1 MLVWCQIILLGF
13 QIMREFTKVAVAAG
27 LLFVAFVV
35 DGQARERVAFH
46 GGQYSGEIIVK
57 QSERKLYLVLGD
69 GTAIRYRVAVGKAG
83 KQWSGRTQVMAK
95 YHRVAWSP
103 PRSVKRDRPW
113 LPDVIAANDPANPMG
128 ARVLSLPGE
137 YAIHG
142 TSQSMRGSIGTAA
155 SYGCIRMLN
164 EDIVD
169 LYERVSVGTIVTV
182 QR

>member
-1 MLVWCQIILLGF
+1 MGAFQKSAVATSLLLGCF
-13 QIMREFTKVAVAAG
+13 LIPAE
-27 LLFVAFVV
+27 
-35 DGQARERVAFH
+35 ARERVVFH
-46 GGQYSGEIIVK
+46 GGQYQGEIIVK

-69 GTAIRYRVAVGKAG
+69 GTAIRYNVAVGKAG
-83 KQWSGRTQVMAK
+83 KQWSGRTQIVSK
-95 YHRVAWSP
+95 HHRVAWSP
-103 PRSVKRDRPW
+103 PQSVKRDKPW
-113 LPDVIAANDPANPMG
+113 LPDVIEANDPANPMG

-169 LYERVSVGTIVTV
+169 LFERVSVGTIVTV